1 MTVSPSPLASSDQ
14 SVSEAVTSASRTWMT
29 ALRHHITHRRR
40 FPWRWCLRMIVR
52 GLILIVDYVVILMTV
67 TMAIPTM
74 GVWLYD
80 QVRTTQGQLTVQGL
94 IAVWAIPL
102 LTLVA
107 FTVIGECVVMRWW
120 WRALTRVVDTRLTP
134 STRNYSSDMSMPDD
148 EEAV

>member
-1 MTVSPSPLASSDQ
+1 
-14 SVSEAVTSASRTWMT
+14 
-29 ALRHHITHRRR
+29 
-40 FPWRWCLRMIVR
+40 MIVR